1 MQGRILFVTGAAVGY
16 VLGARAGRRRY
27 DQIKSAA
34 DRVWNDRNVQKSVN
48 DVVGTVQG
56 FVKDKAPEVQD
67 AVVDL
72 STMTDDRSD
81 RRTAFA
87 FGSSGA
93 SDVRRER
100 KSVFAL
106 IGELP
111 GLISTL
117 IRDEIEQIK
126 RAAISRL

>member
-1 MQGRILFVTGAAVGY
+1 MTGAAVGY

-67 AVVDL
+67 AVVGQAKKVV
-72 STMTDDRSD
+72 SKVKKSD
-81 RRTAFA
+81 
-87 FGSSGA
+87 G
-93 SDVRRER
+93 
-100 KSVFAL
+100 
-106 IGELP
+106 
-111 GLISTL
+111 
-117 IRDEIEQIK
+117 DEPSPSI
-126 RAAISRL
+126 